1 MSKPHG
7 EKLAG
12 MLWKMSD
19 IVPEKGNELVDRVSL
34 VAKRV

>member
-12 MLWKMSD
+12 LLWKMSD
-19 IVPEKGNELVDRVSL
+19 IVSEKGKELVERVSL